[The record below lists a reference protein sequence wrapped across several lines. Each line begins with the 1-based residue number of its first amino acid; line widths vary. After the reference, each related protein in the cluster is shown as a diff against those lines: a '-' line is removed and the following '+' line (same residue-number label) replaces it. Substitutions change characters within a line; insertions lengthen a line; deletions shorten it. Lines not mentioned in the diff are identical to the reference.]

1 MEEVKEANEIKERV
15 GMQEEMVLKEK
26 KSKMPIVCATLC
38 ICLVGGY
45 VYYVQD
51 LAKNTPIDKGTYVE
65 LEDKE
70 ETIDW
75 SQIEIT
81 PDENAKIT
89 QFTIDELPDKLKE
102 LQQNVIRG
110 TSILVDNTKNK
121 ISEMVE
127 GKKEGYDSK
136 GRPYIKEGQAYT
148 WNYETGEP
156 NEAATKHLESVISP
170 LNGHTYVYNSKYNW
184 WTDKTY
190 ADEEWKKAELE
201 AKGLIDSRGNTNIRH
216 FTQEEIDDLSSRMEL
231 NFATLK

>member
-1 MEEVKEANEIKERV
+1 MEEVKETNEIKERV

-65 LEDKE
+65 LEDKV

-89 QFTIDELPDKLKE
+89 KFTIDELPDKLKE

-127 GKKEGYDSK
+127 GKKEGYDK
-136 GRPYIKEGQAYT
+136 WGNPYIKEGQAYT
-148 WNYETGEP
+148 WNYKTGKP
-156 NEAATKHLESVISP
+156 NEAATKKLEEVISP
-170 LNGHTYVYNSKYNW
+170 INGHTYIYGVAGW
-184 WTDKTY
+184 FDDT
-190 ADEEWKKAELE
+190 KATEQNKLDELE
-201 AKGLIDSRGNTNIRH
+201 AKGLIDSQGNTDIEHPSQQKLDEMFN
-216 FTQEEIDDLSSRMEL
+216 SMEL